1 MADIYIINSQNPR
14 DIALEL
20 QQLDSK
26 NNYVVLN
33 SKSPKAILMELEEL
47 ETNRRIY
54 EELKEQKEA
63 AEIEKRIKPWR
74 DFLYQKVF
82 EPNKLSN
89 QEIENLCL
97 EFSYPHNCVRLL
109 LQFRYSSRTPLHR

>member
-1 MADIYIINSQNPR
+1 
-14 DIALEL
+14 
-20 QQLDSK
+20 
-26 NNYVVLN
+26 
-33 SKSPKAILMELEEL
+33 MELEEL

-54 EELKEQKEA
+54 AELKEQKEA

-97 EFSYPHNCVRLL
+97 EFYETFILTNNRRFKNYPKAPNINIIEELKWWRPYNSWK
-109 LQFRYSSRTPLHR
+109 QGSRGYKKLVTAHMKKIDEEI